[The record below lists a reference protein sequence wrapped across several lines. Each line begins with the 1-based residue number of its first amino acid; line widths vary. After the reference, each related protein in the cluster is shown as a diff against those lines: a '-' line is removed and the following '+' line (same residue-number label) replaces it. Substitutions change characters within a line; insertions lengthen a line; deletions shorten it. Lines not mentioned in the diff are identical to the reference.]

1 MRFKW
6 FQNAS
11 IRIKLISIMILT
23 AILALLMATTGII
36 INELYT
42 KKSDTKNQL
51 MLLADI
57 IAWNSSASL
66 TFNDNQTAQEILNG
80 VKKQPSIVYA
90 YLYDKSGHEFAA
102 YASNHNQSTNWT
114 GNVVKQLI
122 TVPKTPKKSFNWLQ
136 EQHNKLLV
144 WYRNLFDLDV
154 VEPAQPAF
162 KQVIIYDEQNVL
174 HLLKPVLLDGE
185 LQGVLHLAD
194 NQSSL
199 NAFLKRFYLIISLIF
214 IVSVCFIFYVS
225 AKLQQV
231 FLAPLQ
237 ELMQAMRAVTQDK
250 NFNRK
255 IANLGSDEFGEMA
268 SVYNSMLS
276 EIQVRDDRLQQHRN
290 RLEQEVEER
299 TAELRKA
306 KDNAEAAN
314 AAKSQFLANM
324 SHEIRTPMNGVLGM
338 AEILLGTNLSQK
350 QRRFVETVHK
360 SGETLLS
367 IINDILD
374 FSKIEAGRFEM
385 EYLDFN
391 LHKAVEDTV
400 ELFAE
405 PAYAKGLECAL
416 HIAPDVPERVNG
428 DPTRIRQVLGN
439 LIGNAVKFTGKG
451 EVVVNIS
458 LEKNSTAVTRL
469 ENSRVL
475 PCEIRFSVSDT
486 GIGIND
492 EAIPLLFRA
501 FSQADGSTTRKY
513 GGTGLGL
520 AISKQLVELMGGEI
534 QVETRVGQGSTFSFS
549 LPLLPALLEEKRSLS
564 ESLSLTG
571 LRLLIVEDNQTNRE
585 ILQDYTL
592 SWGMSVDA
600 VPGALAALELLRAPQ
615 GNARYDLI
623 IVDMK
628 MPGMNG
634 LELGQRIKADVELAQ
649 IPLIM
654 VTSTQFIGE
663 AGEAKKTGFSA
674 YLIKPIRKSDL
685 LQCILGALSHNNKNL
700 PETAKT
706 PNLSAYPVPHLNAH
720 ILLAEDNPVNQE
732 VAEYMLEGFGCR
744 VSSVNTGL
752 EVLQALSENQYD
764 LVLMDCMMPE
774 MDGYTTTAEIR
785 KRQNAGTLPYFPIVA
800 LTANAIEGDR
810 EKCLV
815 AGMNDY
821 LAKPFKSESLLRVIK
836 SWLTFDPTP
845 TATTEPAND
854 LKESANIDS
863 YNAHSILET
872 IRSINPTG
880 GPQFE
885 CKIIELYLKNTGI
898 LLEKLDSA
906 WLVGDLDIIRMM
918 SHTLKSS
925 SKQIGAHKLSELCLE
940 VETTARNLTY
950 DASGQALVL
959 IKNEFEATRLA
970 LENYLKTIDRAVST
984 L

>member
-1 MRFKW
+1 
-6 FQNAS
+6 
-11 IRIKLISIMILT
+11 MILT
-23 AILALLMATTGII
+23 AILALLMATTGVV

-51 MLLADI
+51 ILLADI

-90 YLYDKSGHEFAA
+90 YLYDKSGQEFAA
-102 YASNHNQSTNWT
+102 YISSHKQSTNWT

-122 TVPKTPKKSFNWLQ
+122 TVPKNPKKSLSWFQ
-136 EQHNKLLV
+136 EQQSSLLA

-154 VEPAQPAF
+154 LEPAQPAF
-162 KQVIIYDEQNVL
+162 KQVIIYDDQNVL

-194 NQSSL
+194 NQSAL
-199 NAFLKRFYLIISLIF
+199 NAFLNRFYFIISLIF
-214 IVSVCFIFYVS
+214 IVSVFFIFFIS

-237 ELMQAMRAVTQDK
+237 ELMEAMRAVTQDK

-255 IANLGSDEFGEMA
+255 IVNVGSDEFGEMA

-276 EIQVRDDRLQQHRN
+276 EIQVRDDRLQQHRSK
-290 RLEQEVEER
+290 LEQEVEER

-385 EYLDFN
+385 EFLDFN
-391 LHKAVEDTV
+391 LHKTVEDTI

-405 PAYAKGLECAL
+405 PAYAKGLEFAL
-416 HIAPDVPERVNG
+416 HIAPDVPEGVNG

-451 EVVVNIS
+451 EIVVNVNLDHS
-458 LEKNSTAVTRL
+458 N
-469 ENSRVL
+469 
-475 PCEIRFSVSDT
+475 EIGNPDNNRTFPGRIQFSVSDT

-492 EAIPLLFRA
+492 EAIPLLFKA

-534 QVETRVGQGSTFSFS
+534 KVNTRVGQGTIFSFS
-549 LPLLPALLEEKRSLS
+549 LPLQPVLLEEKQNLS
-564 ESLSLTG
+564 ESSTLTG

-600 VPGALAALELLRAPQ
+600 VPGALAALELLRAPPDD
-615 GNARYDLI
+615 ARYDLI
-623 IVDMK
+623 IIDMK

-634 LELGQRIKADVELAQ
+634 LELGHRIKADPELAQ

-654 VTSTQFIGE
+654 VTSTQFSGE

-685 LQCILGALSHNNKNL
+685 LQCISGALSHNNGSSESGMKSLTLAVNPL
-700 PETAKT
+700 T
-706 PNLSAYPVPHLNAH
+706 PLKAH

-744 VSSVNTGL
+744 VDCVTTGL
-752 EVLQALSENQYD
+752 EVLHAVTEHQYD

-785 KRQNAGTLPYFPIVA
+785 KRQHAGALPYFPIIA

-810 EKCLV
+810 EKCLI
-815 AGMNDY
+815 AGMDDY

-836 SWLTFDPTP
+836 SWLTLDPAETVTSDP
-845 TATTEPAND
+845 VIEAKPSTGA
-854 LKESANIDS
+854 DS
-863 YNAHSILET
+863 FGALPILET

-880 GPQFE
+880 GPKFE
-885 CKIIELYLKNTGI
+885 CKIIELYLKNAQS
-898 LLEKLDSA
+898 LLEKMDLA
-906 WLVGDLDIIRMM
+906 WSTGDLDIIRMM

-940 VETTARNLTY
+940 VETAARNLTY
-950 DASGQALVL
+950 DTSGQALNM
-959 IKNEFEATRLA
+959 ITNEYETIRLA
-970 LENYLKTIDRAVST
+970 LENYLKTLDRAVLT
-984 L
+984 F